1 MRTLMIGLAF
11 AGILASLAGAFVFM
25 MKDSNPAHEPRKP
38 RTVWA
43 LTLRI
48 ALSVALFVGLWVSA
62 TFFA

>member
-1 MRTLMIGLAF
+1 MRTLIIGLAF

-25 MKDSNPAHEPRKP
+25 MKDSNPNAPRKP

-48 ALSVALFVGLWVSA
+48 ALSVALFVGLWLSL
-62 TFFA
+62 